1 MTHPIL
7 ELQAADTL
15 ANQLRHRRDHL
26 REQEQLAEARSRHAD
41 WERRR
46 DVLRRRLAELES
58 VISRAESES
67 HEIDVQRTRLEKQLK
82 SVFSPREAEA
92 LMHEIA
98 LLNERRGGLDDAELS
113 ALEEQADIDDDLT
126 AHAEAEDGLTSAVAV
141 AEEAAAQA
149 AAQID
154 AELADIESRH
164 EELRAAVDAGLLEKY
179 DQLRGH
185 HVVAAAAL
193 HGNRCEGCYLD
204 LSAVE
209 LDEVRAAAR
218 DGGLADCPHC
228 GRLLVL

>member
-15 ANQLRHRRDHL
+15 ANQLRHRRDRL
-26 REQEQLAEARSRHAD
+26 PEQEQLAEARSRHAD

-149 AAQID
+149 AAHID
-154 AELADIESRH
+154 TELADIESRH
-164 EELRAAVDAGLLEKY
+164 EALRAAVDAGLLEKY

>member
-15 ANQLRHRRDHL
+15 ANQLRHRRDRL
-26 REQEQLAEARSRHAD
+26 PEQEQLAEARSRHAD

-164 EELRAAVDAGLLEKY
+164 EALRAAVDAGLLEKY